1 MCETWSVTMGGRW
14 CGYRTSVS
22 RHAAVLPT
30 QALLLTWLT
39 DRSWCGPLPVWD
51 VECDDGRSLVWSL
64 YLCVW
69 VDRQQCYLVKALL
82 LAWLTDISWCGPLHV
97 WDVEC
102 DDGRTLVWLP
112 YLCEQTCSSA
122 TYSGTAAD
130 VIDGQKLVW
139 SPTCVRRGVWW
150 WTVAGVVP
158 LPVCVSRQAAVLP
171 SQGTAAGVIDG
182 HKLVWSPTCVRRGVW
197 RWAYSGVV
205 TVPLWADR
213 QQCYLVTAL
222 LLTWLTDRSWCG
234 PLHVWD
240 VECDDGRTLVWLPY
254 LCEQTGSSAT

>member
-1 MCETWSVTMGGRW
+1 MSQKLVPFPYLYCVTWG
-14 CGYRTSVS
+14 
-22 RHAAVLPT
+22 AA
-30 QALLLTWLT
+30 
-39 DRSWCGPLPVWD
+39 
-51 VECDDGRSLVWSL
+51 
-64 YLCVW
+64 
-69 VDRQQCYLVKALL
+69 RQQCYLVKALL
-82 LAWLTDISWCGPLHV
+82 LTWWWTDRSWCGPMPCV

-102 DDGRTLVWLP
+102 DDGRTLVWF
-112 YLCEQTCSSA
+112 
-122 TYSGTAAD
+122 
-130 VIDGQKLVW
+130 
-139 SPTCVRRGVWW
+139 
-150 WTVAGVVP
+150 P
-158 LPVCVSRQAAVLP
+158 LPVCVSRQAAVLS

-197 RWAYSGVV
+197 RWADSGMV

-240 VECDDGRTLVWLPY
+240 VECDDGRSLVWLPY